1 MARTPFLAWRA
12 AARTGRTD
20 ALVKCLWDVSQI
32 RNLGERQTRA
42 FLASTRGAELRQWEL
57 RHSQGPPSFASRGIQ
72 EASQATERADPGVKS
87 TAYKVSEDANKPTPN
102 GSNYTPADAEQCDA
116 TIASLD
122 AARRRAEASLR
133 QAQQTKPAKKM
144 AEAWR
149 YLRDFLAS
157 IPGAWKRIRAMD
169 AAEWREWFR
178 KLGVSAKNAAQH
190 YWTGTK
196 LLALE
201 VKIAVGFLGK
211 VVEGKA
217 LTRREKRQLT
227 RTAADMFRL
236 VPMLVFVLVPFMEFL
251 LPVALKIF
259 PNMLPS
265 TFQDRLQEEEQYK
278 KRLRAKI
285 ELAKFLQDTVEEMA
299 SEISKTRG
307 GEVQTTAEELSAFV
321 SRARSGEKIDNQEIL
336 RFARLFNDELTLD
349 HLDRSQ
355 LVNLS
360 RFVGLSPFGSDPF
373 IRSKLRKHLQKI
385 RTDDQMIRDEGIES
399 LTAEELRAACRAR
412 GMRAPFGSESI
423 SFMRRQLTEWL
434 DLSLNQNLPSS
445 LLLLSRAFTILHAG
459 RGAESKTVTQQ
470 ALDDMQETI
479 TSLPDEVMEDL
490 EFASRSEKTRAEQL
504 QQRFDY
510 FQREQAM
517 IQEELEDLAVTDK
530 ALLEMRSA
538 TVADQRPKDG
548 KELAAEFPTINE
560 ELADRV
566 LQAQTRKMKGVQTA
580 LAVLSSSSSVS
591 VERAQFLRL
600 AEKEIL
606 KYNELATR
614 RVPQLLFRA
623 GKIENN
629 RDVQAAEKDAAT
641 SALSNRVNTLLVSL
655 EKELDDVECK
665 LGQKLKM
672 IDTDNDGV
680 IGTEEVRLALTFL
693 KETLGEDELRSLL
706 ERLDSDMDGKISIGD
721 LLSLLEENKESNE

>member
-1 MARTPFLAWRA
+1 MPRSPYAAWRTA
-12 AARTGRTD
+12 SRTGRIH
-20 ALVKCLWDVSQI
+20 ALVKCVLEAKETRIVAGS
-32 RNLGERQTRA
+32 QTRMYFGPTEA
-42 FLASTRGAELRQWEL
+42 VEVRQWEVQRRL
-57 RHSQGPPSFASRGIQ
+57 GTPCFALRGIQ
-72 EASQATERADPGVKS
+72 EASQTTESQEPHTKSSTYTLSKEPKKS
-87 TAYKVSEDANKPTPN
+87 TIHGP
-102 GSNYTPADAEQCDA
+102 NYTSADAEQCDA

-133 QAQQTKPAKKM
+133 QAKETKPAKKIV
-144 AEAWR
+144 EAWR
-149 YLRDFLAS
+149 YLRDLLAT
-157 IPGAWKRIRAMD
+157 IPGAWKKLRAMD
-169 AAEWREWFR
+169 AADWRQWFR
-178 KLGVSAKNAAQH
+178 KLGVSAKHAAQH

-201 VKIAVGFLGK
+201 VKIAFGLLGK

-265 TFQDRLQEEEQYK
+265 TFQDKLHEEEQYK

-299 SEISKTRG
+299 SEISKKRG
-307 GEVQTTAEELSAFV
+307 GEVQTTAEDLSAFV
-321 SRARSGEKIDNQEIL
+321 SRARSGEKIDNREIL

-385 RTDDQMIRDEGIES
+385 RHDDQMIRDEGVES

-423 SFMRRQLTEWL
+423 TFMRRQLKEWL

-490 EFASRSEKTRAEQL
+490 EFSSRSEKSRAEQL
-504 QQRFDY
+504 QQRFEY

-517 IQEELEDLAVTDK
+517 IQEELDDLAVTDK
-530 ALLEMRSA
+530 ALLEMRLA
-538 TVADQRPKDG
+538 TEADKRPKAG

-566 LQAQTRKMKGVQTA
+566 LQAQSRKMKDVQTA

-629 RDVQAAEKDAAT
+629 RDVEAAEKDAAT

-721 LLSLLEENKESNE
+721 LLSLLEENKENNE